1 MHLGGRRIRHIR
13 VEHFLGQG
21 GMGDVYEGFDEKLR
35 RRVALKVLHRHP
47 GDRDARARL
56 IREAHALSQLEHP
69 NICRIYDLIDD
80 EPDVDVLVLELID
93 GRTLT
98 QAIREGLSSAEHLR
112 IATSIADVLVAA
124 HRAGIIHRDLKPD
137 NVMLTRTGVVKVLDF
152 GLARWLERSSG
163 KHEAVRT
170 HAREQSEHS
179 FVSDTR
185 QTQKTWNFPNLM
197 DPPAVATAVGI
208 AVGTPLYMS
217 PEQAR
222 GETLTTASDMYAFG
236 LVLQTLFTG
245 LEPYPQG
252 WSGAEVMMKAAIG
265 ESLPVTGKQRE
276 IVGLINQLKQLAPS
290 DRPTAVDALAKLKF
304 IVERPKRLVR
314 NGLIAAAIT
323 IAVLG
328 TTKYT
333 LDLRHERAV
342 AKAAE
347 TEARHR
353 RAQADDLIGFMVGD
367 LRKKLEPVGRLDVLD
382 AAATKAL
389 EYTGSLDP
397 SALDTTELVRASKA
411 LNQLGD
417 VRTGQGRLADAVK
430 AYRHSL
436 MLTTE
441 AVRRVPQ
448 NNEAQFAL
456 GQSEFGVG
464 NSARLQG
471 DLKTALAHM
480 TAYMRIGELLAKRE
494 PANVAF
500 QLERAYG
507 HSSLAS
513 VLEVEGDLKQALEHL
528 RVTVEVKGALAV
540 AAPGDADRQADYAN
554 TLNRIGTVQQ
564 GLGML
569 EAARDNFAAEL
580 EIVTRLSRHDP
591 QHTVWRDRIARA
603 HSYAGGVAELMGDDA
618 AGLDHRRAELSIDE
632 ELHRLDAANV
642 DWARNMAMTQ
652 MRIGDL
658 LRRSGDSHAALALI
672 ADAEPLMRGV
682 LAIDARPK
690 WQRDYAVLETSR
702 ARALLA
708 ARDTRGALQAADEAV
723 RRLATM
729 TDSGSVRYVSDAH
742 LVRGDALAANGRAG
756 EARAEWTTARG
767 IIEPVARSAADP
779 QVVDA
784 WCRALL
790 RLNEDSQA
798 RALLAR
804 LTAIGYR
811 PRDLL
816 DLAKESRITA
826 QGEGG

>member
-98 QAIREGLSSAEHLR
+98 QAIREGLTSAEQLR

-137 NVMLTRTGVVKVLDF
+137 NVMLTKAGVVKVLDF

-163 KHEAVRT
+163 KHEAVRI
-170 HAREQSEHS
+170 HSREQSEHS

-222 GETLTTASDMYAFG
+222 GETLTSASDMYAFG

-245 LEPYPQG
+245 MEPYPQG

-265 ESLPVTGKQRE
+265 ESLPVTAKHRE
-276 IVGLINQLKQLAPS
+276 IVALINQLKQLAPS

-304 IVERPKRLVR
+304 IVERPKRLLR

-347 TEARHR
+347 SEARHR

-382 AAATKAL
+382 ATATKAL
-389 EYTGSLDP
+389 EYAGSLDP
-397 SALDTTELVRASKA
+397 HALNVGELLRSSEA
-411 LNQLGD
+411 LNQLGE
-417 VRTGQGRLADAVK
+417 VRIAQGKMGEAMNAFHRSLVFSSEASSRAPNDSAAMLAVGTS
-430 AYRHSL
+430 H
-436 MLTTE
+436 
-441 AVRRVPQ
+441 
-448 NNEAQFAL
+448 FWL
-456 GQSEFGVG
+456 GNAF
-464 NSARLQG
+464 RLQG
-471 DLKTALAHM
+471 NLNEALSHMRLYM
-480 TAYMRIGELLAKRE
+480 TAADRLVVRE
-494 PANVAF
+494 PKNSKY
-500 QLERAYG
+500 QIERAYG
-507 HSSLAS
+507 HNNVATI
-513 VLEVEGDLKQALEHL
+513 LELQGDL
-528 RVTVEVKGALAV
+528 RGALDENRAALDAKQLLLV
-540 AAPGDADRQADYAN
+540 AAPNDNDRKFDITI
-554 TLNRIGTVQQ
+554 TLNRIGFVLQR
-564 GLGML
+564 LGRLQEARTNL
-569 EAARDNFAAEL
+569 ERESEIL
-580 EIVTRLSRHDP
+580 EQLVASDAN
-591 QHTVWRDRIARA
+591 HTVWRLRLAINR
-603 HSYAGGVAELMGDDA
+603 SYL
-618 AGLDHRRAELSIDE
+618 AGLDEAVGDDSDAMAKRQSEKALEQGLYD
-632 ELHRLDAANV
+632 LDPANT
-642 DWARNMAMTQ
+642 DWKRNLAMTE

-658 LRRSGDSHAALALI
+658 QRRGGKNSEALRSLTTSERLLRQLIDLDPKRLSWQRDLGVVLIARSQTMLANGDPSGAQTAIDEAQRLFTPFATDPATLRFI
-672 ADAEPLMRGV
+672 ADAHMVRGDV
-682 LAIDARPK
+682 
-690 WQRDYAVLETSR
+690 
-702 ARALLA
+702 LA
-708 ARDTRGALQAADEAV
+708 ARGLRDASHEELQK
-723 RRLATM
+723 
-729 TDSGSVRYVSDAH
+729 
-742 LVRGDALAANGRAG
+742 
-756 EARAEWTTARG
+756 ARST
-767 IIEPVARSAADP
+767 IEPAARTSTDP
-779 QVVDA
+779 QVIDC
-784 WCRALL
+784 WTRSLL
-790 RLNEDSQA
+790 RLGDNDAA
-798 RALLAR
+798 RPLLAR
-804 LTAIGYR
+804 LQGIGYR
-811 PRDLL
+811 PRDH
-816 DLAKESRITA
+816 
-826 QGEGG
+826 

>member
-98 QAIREGLSSAEHLR
+98 QAIREGLSSAEQLR

-124 HRAGIIHRDLKPD
+124 HRASIIHRDLKPD

-170 HAREQSEHS
+170 HSREQSEHS

-197 DPPAVATAVGI
+197 DAPAVATAVGI

-222 GETLTTASDMYAFG
+222 GETLTSASDMYAFG

-245 LEPYPQG
+245 MEPYPQG

-304 IVERPKRLVR
+304 IVERPKRLLR

-382 AAATKAL
+382 ATATKAL
-389 EYTGSLDP
+389 EYAGSLDP
-397 SALDTTELVRASKA
+397 RALNVGELLRSSEA
-411 LNQLGD
+411 LNQLGE
-417 VRTGQGRLADAVK
+417 VRIAQGKMGDAMNAFRRSLVFSSEASSRAPNDSAAMLAVGTSHYWLGNAF
-430 AYRHSL
+430 R
-436 MLTTE
+436 MQGNMTE
-441 AVRRVPQ
+441 
-448 NNEAQFAL
+448 
-456 GQSEFGVG
+456 
-464 NSARLQG
+464 
-471 DLKTALAHM
+471 ALAHLN
-480 TAYMRIGELLAKRE
+480 AYMRVGEQLASRDPRSEKY
-494 PANVAF
+494 

-507 HSSLAS
+507 HSTVATILEAQGDLRGALQHYQTT
-513 VLEVEGDLKQALEHL
+513 LEVKRAMAL
-528 RVTVEVKGALAV
+528 GA
-540 AAPGDADRQADYAN
+540 PTDAERQADLAG
-554 TLNRIGTVQQ
+554 TLNKIGYVLQR
-564 GLGML
+564 LG
-569 EAARDNFAAEL
+569 D
-580 EIVTRLSRHDP
+580 LSE
-591 QHTVWRDRIARA
+591 ARA
-603 HSYAGGVAELMGDDA
+603 HFIAEFEILSRLLVRDPQQKQWRQRLATSHSYLGGVSELMGDDVDA
-618 AGLDHRRAELSIDE
+618 FAQRTAEQEIEAQLHDLDPS
-632 ELHRLDAANV
+632 NV
-642 DWARNMAMTQ
+642 DWTRNLAMTR
-652 MRIGDL
+652 MRVGDL
-658 LRRSGDSHAALALI
+658 LRRRGDLHGASRWVGDAAKT
-672 ADAEPLMRGV
+672 MRSL
-682 LAIDARPK
+682 LAIDATRRSWRK
-690 WQRDYAVLETSR
+690 DLAVVETTH
-702 ARALLA
+702 AHVLLA
-708 ARDTRGALQAADEAV
+708 SGDARSALAAAEEAV
-723 RRLATM
+723 RLLPGNEPAWTRYAADARL
-729 TDSGSVRYVSDAH
+729 
-742 LVRGDALAANGRAG
+742 LRGDALAALHRRD
-756 EARAEWTTARG
+756 EARSSWSEARG
-767 IIEPVARSAADP
+767 IIEPVARTATDP
-779 QVVDA
+779 QLIDTWTRTLIRLGEA
-784 WCRALL
+784 DQATSLL
-790 RLNEDSQA
+790 Q
-798 RALLAR
+798 R
-804 LTAIGYR
+804 LTAVGYR
-811 PRDLL
+811 PLDLL
-816 DLAKESRITA
+816 DIVKQSRVA
-826 QGEGG
+826 AEGE